1 MRISLLIAALLAL
14 GGSFNISAQ
23 TTTPAPYSAYRGI
36 SVGMTSA
43 DVRTKLG
50 KPADQSDAED
60 DFTFSDTESAR
71 IFYDQ
76 NKAVRVISIMYTGDL
91 KSAPGAK
98 AIIGTDIE
106 AKPDGGLHK
115 TVQYPKAGF
124 WISYVRTGGDDAI
137 VIVTIQKMD
146 KQS

>member
-1 MRISLLIAALLAL
+1 
-14 GGSFNISAQ
+14 
-23 TTTPAPYSAYRGI
+23 
-36 SVGMTSA
+36 MTSA